1 MFDCILNTP
10 LVNILILIRYHSCS
24 SFIFS
29 IVISAAL
36 ALSFKIGIYNY
47 SSFNFQDQVYSNTQV
62 PTQSRESTRINAS
75 LTRINTNQHESDTSQ
90 HEFDMSHH
98 ESNTNQHESDT
109 NQLEST
115 QVKKCPSLVNMS
127 QRKSDTSLT
136 QVNLS

>member
-62 PTQSRESTRINAS
+62 PTQSRRVNTNQRESD
-75 LTRINTNQHESDTSQ
+75 TNQHESDTSQ